1 MKKPNFFNFLKKRV
15 FFVYLPDLIFFSLL
29 LWFLVYARNRIFSY
43 LVVLQQFIPKLS
55 DIGSSL
61 TIEDASSIA
70 NLDALLKVIEPI
82 LREANIFVYFVV
94 PIFVFLLWVLFQGL
108 SWNFLG
114 EGSFIKAMDIRLYPK
129 FALLSLPFFVLL
141 FYFFIGFLNQGDI
154 SANLPRFVIF
164 LLVFIIVFYFTVVSY
179 IVINKHKFFPK
190 FFEVGV
196 KRLKMFFPMF
206 ILLLIVL
213 LLVLVLLFNAYIA
226 AFAWVMPSFLSLVLL
241 LVFILLFSASKCLL
255 VFLSE

>member
-1 MKKPNFFNFLKKRV
+1 MKKPNFFNLLKKRV
-15 FFVYLPDLIFFSLL
+15 FFVYLSDLIFFSLL
-29 LWFLVYARNRIFSY
+29 LWFLIYARNRIFSY

-94 PIFVFLLWVLFQGL
+94 PVFVFLLWVLFQGL
-108 SWNFLG
+108 SWNFLK
-114 EGSFIKAMDIRLYPK
+114 ENSFTKSMDIRLYPK

-141 FYFFIGFLNQGDI
+141 FYFFTGFLNQGDV
-154 SANLPRFVIF
+154 SANLLRFIVF
-164 LLVFIIVFYFTVVSY
+164 LLIFILVFYFTFVSY
-179 IVINKHKFFPK
+179 LVNKPKFFPE
-190 FFEVGV
+190 FFNLSI
-196 KRLKMFFPMF
+196 KKLKIFFPAFM
-206 ILLLIVL
+206 LSLIIL

-241 LVFILLFSASKCLL
+241 LFFIFIFSASKCLL